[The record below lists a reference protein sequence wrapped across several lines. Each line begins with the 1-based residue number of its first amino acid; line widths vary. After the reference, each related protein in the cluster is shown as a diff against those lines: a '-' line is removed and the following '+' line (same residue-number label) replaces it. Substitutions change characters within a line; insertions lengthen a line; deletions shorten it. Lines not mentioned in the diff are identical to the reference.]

1 MNSSCF
7 KYKIVFLIVIFVF
20 LISISVV
27 SASDNN
33 QNQTDLNDNSLKSI
47 SLKASKLSTTYG
59 SGKFFKVKAIDS
71 KINKPVS
78 KLNLILNVYTANKIK
93 KISIATDVNGIAKY
107 QVSKLDIGKHK
118 IVVNVKD
125 TKHYSSKAK
134 TSTVKVSKAKLK
146 ISAPKIN
153 NMYRQNKK
161 FQVTVKNKESDKVMG
176 GIKVLIKVF
185 TDNKYKLYSLK
196 TDKNGVVSINTKSLK
211 KGLHKVTVNV
221 KATSEVKAASSKSTI
236 KTIDGAKHIKLQVNG
251 HTLDVK
257 LENNK
262 ATKELL
268 SKLKKGNIKI
278 KAKEYG
284 GFEKVGDL
292 GFSIP
297 TNDKYITTYSGD
309 IVLYEGNQIS
319 LFYNSNS
326 WEYTKIGKVQKVT
339 SNDLKKILGSGDVTL
354 ILSN

>member
-153 NMYRQNKK
+153 NMYKQ
-161 FQVTVKNKESDKVMG
+161 
-176 GIKVLIKVF
+176 
-185 TDNKYKLYSLK
+185 
-196 TDKNGVVSINTKSLK
+196 
-211 KGLHKVTVNV
+211 
-221 KATSEVKAASSKSTI
+221 
-236 KTIDGAKHIKLQVNG
+236 
-251 HTLDVK
+251 
-257 LENNK
+257 
-262 ATKELL
+262 
-268 SKLKKGNIKI
+268 
-278 KAKEYG
+278 
-284 GFEKVGDL
+284 
-292 GFSIP
+292 
-297 TNDKYITTYSGD
+297 
-309 IVLYEGNQIS
+309 
-319 LFYNSNS
+319 
-326 WEYTKIGKVQKVT
+326 
-339 SNDLKKILGSGDVTL
+339 KKISG
-354 ILSN
+354 NC